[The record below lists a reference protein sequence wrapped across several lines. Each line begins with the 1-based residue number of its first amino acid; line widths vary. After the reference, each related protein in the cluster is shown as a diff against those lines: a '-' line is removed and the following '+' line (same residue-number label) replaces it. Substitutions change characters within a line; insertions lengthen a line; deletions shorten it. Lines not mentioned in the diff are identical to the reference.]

1 MASPSLAM
9 QKQIDRREKLSC
21 DEFKRE
27 YLLPFKPVVITGGLD
42 SWRAL
47 STWTP
52 NYFKTKFGAKIVKID
67 GQEYKMAE
75 FIDMVLFSTDFKP
88 APYLR
93 NEIINWFLP
102 ELAADIDP
110 LPDYFAPNWLDGPL
124 SKMLHS
130 RLHRGS
136 PELYIG
142 GRGGKFPVLHF
153 DASHTHAFICQIY
166 GVKEFTVYQP
176 DQAPYLYISPNRYN
190 LSEIRDTDNPDLNKF
205 PLFANAKSVRF
216 TLEPGQILFI
226 PGGVWHTARMLT
238 PSISVSVNRANASNW
253 TSLTRDLCAN
263 APLPMKPAVALYLS
277 GLRVFRTIYGS

>member
-1 MASPSLAM
+1 MASPSLAYES
-9 QKQIDRREKLSC
+9 QIDQREKLSY

-27 YLLPFKPVVITGGLD
+27 YLLPFKPVVINGGLN

-52 NYFKTKFGAKIVKID
+52 SYFKTKFGSKIVKID
-67 GQEYKMAE
+67 GQEYTMAD
-75 FIDMVLFSTDFKP
+75 FINLVLSSTDSKP

-102 ELAADIDP
+102 DLSADIDP
-110 LPDYFAPNWLDGPL
+110 LPNYFAPNWLDGPL

-142 GRGGKFPVLHF
+142 GQGGKFPVLHF

-166 GVKEFTVYQP
+166 GTKEFTVYEP

-190 LSEIRDTDNPDLNKF
+190 LSEIRDIDKPDLEKF
-205 PLFANAKSVRF
+205 PLFAKAKPVRF
-216 TLEPGQILFI
+216 KLEPGQILFV

-253 TSLTRDLCAN
+253 TSLTRDMCSN